1 MSDKTIVVVYDER
14 DKKHGE
20 VTVLED
26 AAGAAHHVESLLES
40 GIGQDRIRI
49 YTGNEMEMK
58 VSHRPVVALVGG
70 DIPEQFRKKSG
81 DAPDDNDEADT
92 EQALPRAK
100 SELKGAEANAAPG
113 VKDGVR
119 LSPLFRS
126 S

>member
-70 DIPEQFRKKSG
+70 DIPEQYRKKSG
-81 DAPDDNDEADT
+81 DASDDNDEADT

-100 SELKGAEANAAPG
+100 SELKGAEANAAPD

-119 LSPLFRS
+119 LSPLFRNS
-126 S
+126 